1 MAARRARTGEEEEA
15 DGDDTD
21 VGEQK
26 EEEEPNDER
35 LGRNDDNKDRD
46 GAGRNKEV
54 PSTFCWASRSGAS
67 RAASRARREDGC

>member
-1 MAARRARTGEEEEA
+1 MAARMARMGEEERA
-15 DGDDTD
+15 DGDD
-21 VGEQK
+21 VGE